1 MEKNNGH
8 KFKIILVNSI
18 TLLRLIGFFMLP
30 FIYFHYDAGVCSIV
44 TLCLFLTDFIDGF
57 LARKLHAS
65 TLIGAFLDA
74 LCDKLLNI
82 MSIVLIGITYDSM
95 LFPLIVEIS
104 ILYTSYATYR
114 YGGNVKTIPIG
125 KVKTFVLN
133 VCVIVCFIFMA
144 INKLNTSNKII
155 LYLIHHTEGFI
166 NFFSSVTSVFCLI
179 TLLFYIKKYR
189 ETREDKNAIKIMKT
203 KKKFKSKEEL
213 KKIAFDT
220 KYYLKHKDES
230 IMAQI
235 YV

>member
-1 MEKNNGH
+1 
-8 KFKIILVNSI
+8 
-18 TLLRLIGFFMLP
+18 
-30 FIYFHYDAGVCSIV
+30 
-44 TLCLFLTDFIDGF
+44 
-57 LARKLHAS
+57 
-65 TLIGAFLDA
+65 
-74 LCDKLLNI
+74 
-82 MSIVLIGITYDSM
+82 
-95 LFPLIVEIS
+95 
-104 ILYTSYATYR
+104 
-114 YGGNVKTIPIG
+114 
-125 KVKTFVLN
+125 
-133 VCVIVCFIFMA
+133 MA